1 MSWINLY
8 ISNTYKM
15 SIMGKKSQV
24 LKKDL
29 KGAGKYNSYD
39 KELEKALSSVKL
51 KDFVNVFASHLK
63 EEHRIEPEKIA
74 ALFGRTIPRNDLLP
88 ISIFGNEELGCLE
101 TIVKYL
107 KDEFNLRFHDIAM
120 ILNRNDRTIWA
131 TYKSACRKRKQK
143 LIAKESKFFVPV
155 SIFADRKL
163 SVLEA
168 IISYLKDNY
177 NLRYS
182 EIAVLL
188 NRDERNIWAVY
199 NKALKKKNGK

>member
-1 MSWINLY
+1 
-8 ISNTYKM
+8 M
-15 SIMGKKSQV
+15 SIMGKRSQI
-24 LKKDL
+24 LKKDF
-29 KGAGKYNSYD
+29 KGAGEYNSYD

-63 EEHRIEPEKIA
+63 EEHRLEPEKIA
-74 ALFGRTIPRNDLLP
+74 ALFGKTIPKKDLLP

-107 KDEFNLRFHDIAM
+107 KEDINLRFHDIAL

-143 LIAKESKFFVPV
+143 LIVKESKFLVPV
-155 SIFADRKL
+155 SIFADREL
-163 SVLEA
+163 SVLET
-168 IISYLKDNY
+168 IVTYLKGNF

-182 EIAVLL
+182 QIAVLL

-199 NKALKKKNGK
+199 NKALKKKNGQ

>member
-1 MSWINLY
+1 M
-8 ISNTYKM
+8 SNTYKM
-15 SIMGKKSQV
+15 SIMGERCQI
-24 LKKDL
+24 LKKDF
-29 KGAGKYNSYD
+29 KGAGEYNSYD
-39 KELEKALSSVKL
+39 RELEKALSSVKL
-51 KDFVNVFASHLK
+51 KDFANAFTSHLK
-63 EEHRIEPEKIA
+63 EEHRLEPEKIA
-74 ALFGRTIPRNDLLP
+74 ALFGKTILKKDFLP

-107 KDEFNLRFHDIAM
+107 KEDINLRFHDIAL

-143 LIAKESKFFVPV
+143 LIAKESKFLVPV

-163 SVLEA
+163 SVLES

-182 EIAVLL
+182 EIAILL

-199 NKALKKKNGK
+199 NKALKKKNGQ